1 MIDNNN
7 YIDKISNNKYIN
19 IETFKKNGSYVRTP
33 VLFVNK
39 DDKIYFRTSKKSGKI
54 KRIKNNSFIKF
65 TPCNINGKVKNISWN
80 KGYAKILNTNETDDI
95 DRLFDHKYGIIN
107 KLLKLLYKIRKL
119 DLVSVEIKISHD
131 TQ

>member
-65 TPCNINGKVKNISWN
+65 TPCNIYGKVKYMQW
-80 KGYAKILNTNETDDI
+80 KEGYAKIANTEVIDTI
-95 DRLFDHKYGIIN
+95 DRLFGQKYGIIN
-107 KLLKLLYKIRKL
+107 KFLKLLYKIRKL
-119 DLVSVEIKISHD
+119 DLVLVEVKLSHD